1 MLSEEMIDLPS
12 EWFAPDALPLEVDFG
27 CHRGVFLT
35 GMAELHGRAN
45 FLGIEKQAARVG
57 RCRSKI
63 VRRGI
68 VNAWAVRG
76 EGVEAVRQFLPD
88 GSVAIFHVLFPDPW
102 PKRRHA
108 GRRLVNEEFLAE
120 VRRVLRPNGMLR
132 LMTDDE
138 GYFQEMRQN
147 VAEGW
152 MPLEWDAGRPVV
164 PTSFEA
170 TFRAL
175 GRSPHCLALR
185 RADLSTTAAAI
196 DGAKEFRGR

>member
-1 MLSEEMIDLPS
+1 MLPEEMIDLPS

-35 GMAELHGRAN
+35 GMAELHGETN

-63 VRRGI
+63 TRRGLA
-68 VNAWAVRG
+68 NAWAVRG

-88 GSVAIFHVLFPDPW
+88 ASVAIFHVLFPDPW

-120 VRRVLRPNGMLR
+120 VRRVLRPDGVLR

-138 GYFQEMRQN
+138 GYFQEMRQH
-147 VAEGW
+147 VAEQW
-152 MPLEWDAGRPVV
+152 LTLPWDAGRPVV

-185 RADLSTTAAAI
+185 RADLSTPAAAI
-196 DGAKEFRGR
+196 DAATEFRER

>member
-1 MLSEEMIDLPS
+1 MLSEEMIDLPG

-35 GMAELHGRAN
+35 GMAELHGGAN

-63 VRRGI
+63 VRRGLP
-68 VNAWAVRG
+68 NAWAVRG

-88 GSVAIFHVLFPDPW
+88 GSVTVFHVLFPDPW

-108 GRRLVNEEFLAE
+108 GRRLVSAEFLSE
-120 VRRVLRPNGMLR
+120 VRRVLRPDGVLR

-138 GYFQEMRQN
+138 DYFQEMRRH
-147 VAEGW
+147 VAESW
-152 MPLEWDAGRPVV
+152 VPLPWEAGRQVV
-164 PTSFEA
+164 ETSFEA

-175 GRSPHCLALR
+175 GRTPHCLAIR
-185 RADLSTTAAAI
+185 CAD
-196 DGAKEFRGR
+196 